1 MLKVWGRVNS
11 INVQKVMWA
20 VGELKLKH
28 ERIDAGGAF
37 GRTKDADYL
46 KMNPNGLVP
55 TIDDDGFVLWESN
68 AIVRYLGAKHG
79 AGGLWPS
86 DPARRADSDRWMD
99 WQMGTVGPAMFP
111 AFMGLVRTAPEQRDH
126 KAIEASVTRCAELF
140 TIFDQQLGKREF
152 IGGAT
157 LTIGDIAMGCI
168 VNRWYLL
175 PIERPHLANAEAYL
189 ARLKQRPTFVQHVGN
204 IKLT

>member
-28 ERIDAGGAF
+28 ERVDAGGAF
-37 GRTKDADYL
+37 GKTKDPDYV
-46 KMNPNGLVP
+46 KMNPNSLVP

-68 AIVRYLGAKHG
+68 SIVRYLGAKYG

-86 DPARRADSDRWMD
+86 DPARRADTDKWLD
-99 WQMGTVGPAMFP
+99 WQLATISPALFP
-111 AFMGLVRTAPEQRDH
+111 AFMGLIRTPAEQRDH
-126 KAIEASVTRCAELF
+126 KAIEASIARCSELF
-140 TIFDQQLGKREF
+140 GIFDAQLGKREF
-152 IGGAT
+152 IGGST
-157 LTIGDIAMGCI
+157 LTIGDIAMGCA
-168 VNRWYLL
+168 VNRWYLM
-175 PIERPHLANAEAYL
+175 PVERPSLPNTEAYL
-189 ARLKQRPTFVQHVGN
+189 ERLKKRPAFVQHVAS